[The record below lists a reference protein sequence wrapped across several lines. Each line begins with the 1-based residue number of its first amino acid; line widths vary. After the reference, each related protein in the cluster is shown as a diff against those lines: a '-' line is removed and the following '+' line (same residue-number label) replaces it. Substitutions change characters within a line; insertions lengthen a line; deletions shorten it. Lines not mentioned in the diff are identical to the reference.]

1 MKQNNCI
8 VRIYESL
15 KKQIIAKVKK
25 QTIAKQLVSV
35 KVLN

>member
-15 KKQIIAKVKK
+15 KKQITAKVKK
-25 QTIAKQLVSV
+25 QTIAKH
-35 KVLN
+35 